1 MENYSKLMSNDF
13 VVVYQDNDGVSTFNE
28 YHFKFFGSK
37 HYAQIELKNNKYSVV
52 FDRDIFEFDNLEDSI
67 CFSLG
72 GSFVDS
78 YQQEGY
84 EQKINDLLDTN
95 LITKKQHDQMM
106 KGGKKL
112 VNIWWEF

>member
-1 MENYSKLMSNDF
+1 MENYSNLMSNDF

-37 HYAQIELKNNKYSVV
+37 HYAQIEMKNNKYSVV

-78 YQQEGY
+78 YQKEGY

-112 VNIWWEF
+112 VNTYI